1 MPELKTKQIA
11 PEHLELVLEGD
22 YLGFDRQR
30 EIDGFFAQISQ
41 KNLKKIT
48 VDSKNLGRW
57 DSTLVVI
64 FYNLIKLADKNS
76 FKIDLKSLPEGLKS
90 LLNLAFAVDRQPPLT
105 APTPEP
111 FLARWGQHTL
121 NLVASFKRGCTF
133 LGEALHSLGRF
144 LKGSAIMRP
153 VDFLFA
159 LEDCGYKAFPIVAL
173 ISAMVGLIVGFVGAV
188 QLQLFGAQI
197 FVASL
202 VAIAMVRVMGA
213 LMTGIIM
220 AGRTGASYAATI
232 GAMQVNEE
240 VDALKTMGIP
250 AHDFLLL
257 PRMLAL
263 ILMMPLLTVFADIM
277 GMIGGALV
285 GIYVL
290 GLAPGEYWSYTLK
303 ALGAKNFLVGIFHG
317 FTFGWVIALCG
328 CYFGINCGRDA
339 DSVGKATTNAV
350 VYSIIWI
357 VITTS
362 IITIICNWLGI

>member
-1 MPELKTKQIA
+1 MSELKTKQIA
-11 PEHLELVLEGD
+11 PDHLELVLDGD
-22 YLGFDRQR
+22 YLAFDRQP
-30 EIDGFFAQISQ
+30 EIDGFFDQVSQ
-41 KNLKKIT
+41 KSLKKIT

-64 FYNLIKLADKNS
+64 FYNLIKLADKQS
-76 FKIDLKSLPEGLKS
+76 FKIDLNPLPEGLKS
-90 LLNLAFAVDRQPPLT
+90 LLNLAFAVDRQPPSRHLKK
-105 APTPEP
+105 ER
-111 FLARWGQHTL
+111 FFARWGQHTL
-121 NLVASFKRGCTF
+121 DIVASFKRGCAF
-133 LGEALHSLGRF
+133 LGEALLSLGRF

-153 VDFLFA
+153 VDFMFA
-159 LEDCGYKAFPIVAL
+159 LEDCGYKALPIVAL

-188 QLQLFGAQI
+188 QLKLFGAQI

-213 LMTGIIM
+213 LMTGIII

-250 AHDFLLL
+250 ANDFLLL

-263 ILMMPLLTVFADIM
+263 ILMMPLLTTFADVM
-277 GMIGGALV
+277 GIIGGAFV
-285 GIYVL
+285 GIFAL
-290 GLAPGEYWSYTLK
+290 DLAPGEYWSYTLK
-303 ALGAKNFLVGIFHG
+303 ALGAKNFSVGLFHG
-317 FTFGWVIALCG
+317 FTFGCVISLCG

-362 IITIICNWLGI
+362 VITLICNWLEI